1 MNKFIAFLKNN
12 FYMDIVFAV
21 VFIIVLVIPFC
32 QCSLNNSP
40 TIGETFVYTLNG
52 NLFFFYLDT
61 YINFTPQS
69 ELLVQGIFFI
79 IGFLII
85 AILTILSIFLKKLRI
100 YFYPSIAVG
109 YLTIFAIFSD
119 MLGVEY
125 SSSGML
131 ISKATPHVGYF
142 LTLICLIW
150 YITAFIFLL
159 IDFVKNKKSTPMQD
173 TNATA

>member
-100 YFYPSIAVG
+100 YFYSSIAVG

-125 SSSGML
+125 SSSG
-131 ISKATPHVGYF
+131 TPHVGYF

-159 IDFVKNKKSTPMQD
+159 IKKKGGHSLW
-173 TNATA
+173 